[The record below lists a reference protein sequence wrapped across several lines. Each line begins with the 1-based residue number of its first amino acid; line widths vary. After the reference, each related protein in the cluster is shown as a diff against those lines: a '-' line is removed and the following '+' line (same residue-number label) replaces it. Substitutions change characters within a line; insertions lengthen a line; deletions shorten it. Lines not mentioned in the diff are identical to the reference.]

1 MPALHSATPLLL
13 DASCVISLYASSQ
26 MEPILGVYPAQIG
39 VVDVV
44 RTGEMLDVWDGPD
57 ENVRQ
62 HTKSASITASAT
74 FSRSASP
81 DNVACWYIMTLQ

>member
-62 HTKSASITASAT
+62 HTNRPRSRRRPLSAAQHHPTTSLVGIS
-74 FSRSASP
+74 
-81 DNVACWYIMTLQ
+81 